1 VTLISQLM
9 AHAGRGDQHR
19 QSPGIG
25 HDQTCRGRALTAEF
39 DPFRTLS
46 SAADGCTLIP
56 PLLCALTVHSKRAI
70 VPFLLGTLTR
80 EGHIRLTIER
90 REFLAALGCATAAMW
105 QHAHAQQRTMY
116 RIGFLFGGTIALRPQ
131 AQEFWRKLEELGYV
145 RGKNLIAEVREA
157 HGEVDRLPKLA
168 AEIVDTYPDVIVAVT
183 TPAAAAAKMATH
195 TIPIVMA
202 IVPDPVGAGF
212 VKSLARPGTNITGS
226 SNLQVDLA
234 PKRVQ
239 LIKEILSEVPIL
251 GMLWNEQNP
260 SNVSQV
266 PLVEQAARTL
276 GVAVRPFPVR
286 SPEDLKPTFDKA
298 FQQHVASLYVAGDAM
313 IFDHRADVV
322 ALSIASRIPTFHT
335 WPEEAF
341 DGAVGAYGA
350 ELTDQYRQAAVY
362 VDKILAGAVPA
373 DLPVDQAT
381 RFEFVI
387 NMKTARA
394 IGLKVPESV
403 LLRADKVI
411 E

>member
-1 VTLISQLM
+1 MSPLLARLRHCETT
-9 AHAGRGDQHR
+9 RGLR
-19 QSPGIG
+19 LSAAKR
-25 HDQTCRGRALTAEF
+25 TCRDGSPRTGF
-39 DPFRTLS
+39 D
-46 SAADGCTLIP
+46 
-56 PLLCALTVHSKRAI
+56 
-70 VPFLLGTLTR
+70 
-80 EGHIRLTIER
+80 
-90 REFLAALGCATAAMW
+90 
-105 QHAHAQQRTMY
+105 

-168 AEIVDTYPDVIVAVT
+168 AEIVDTHPDVIVAVT
-183 TPAAAAAKMATH
+183 PSATAAAKTATQ

-260 SNVSQV
+260 GNVSQV

-362 VDKILAGAVPA
+362 VGKILAGAAPA